1 MNSIK
6 NYWRE
11 ESTIF
16 EMQEAMDAELISS
29 KQLVLY
35 FLHRIASFDSK
46 GLAINSIAQINPD
59 ALHIA
64 ESLDRERKLTGARG
78 HLHGIPILLKD
89 NIDTDDKMNTS
100 AGSLVLGDSYAAD
113 DAFVVKQLRKA
124 GAVILGKT
132 NMTEFANY
140 MAENMPSGY
149 SSKGGQVLNPY
160 GPGKFDVG
168 GSSSGSGAAIAAN
181 FAAAAIG
188 TETSGSILNP
198 AINNS
203 LVGIKPTVGLV
214 SRDGIIPIAFSQDV
228 AGPMARNVSDAAILL
243 SSITGID
250 HEDPST
256 AISIGQTEN
265 DYSQFL
271 DKDGLKGAKIGVF
284 QDVEYDCVSERKL
297 IQTVIDVMRE
307 EGATIV
313 ESITIPSYK
322 SDWDWN
328 VLDYEFKPAINAY
341 LKKLNHGHIRT
352 LEDIIS
358 FNDSVPEKALKYGQ
372 HYFLQSQS
380 RSGALTEAEYIH
392 SRAND
397 ISLSRDQ
404 GIDYAIDKYDVD
416 VILFP
421 SDSGADIA
429 ARAGYPSISVPCG
442 FTTDGKPYGFTL
454 TGKAFTETQLIKIA
468 YSYEQKTKHRQ
479 PPRSQLSGA

>member
-1 MNSIK
+1 MKSIK

-29 KQLVLY
+29 KQLVLF
-35 FLHRIASFDSK
+35 FLHRIASFDSE

-100 AGSLVLGDSYAAD
+100 AGSLVLSDSYAAD

-160 GPGKFDVG
+160 GPGRFDVG

-243 SSITGID
+243 SAITGID

-256 AISIGQTEN
+256 AISIGQTKN

-271 DKDGLKGAKIGVF
+271 NKDGLKGTKIGVF
-284 QDVEYDCVSERKL
+284 QDVKYDCASESKL
-297 IQTVIDVMRE
+297 IQSVIDVMRE

-322 SDWDWN
+322 SHWDWN

-341 LKKLNHGHIRT
+341 LKKLNHGQIRT

-358 FNDSVPEKALKYGQ
+358 YNDSVPEKALKYGQ

-454 TGKAFTETQLIKIA
+454 TGKAFTEPQLIEIA

-479 PPRSQLSGA
+479 PPRSQLSGV